1 MEKTYNTSINKD
13 NQNKM
18 NTVEEPPATAAT
30 IQFLQGSKRENK
42 FPATPIH
49 LWLPNSKNQTLFII
63 RVKLQQ
69 SKSPQGRNFT
79 YYSGKI
85 LIHSNYFEIMYISK
99 DWKNKFL
106 T

>member
-30 IQFLQGSKRENK
+30 IHFLQGSERENK

-49 LWLPNSKNQTLFII
+49 LWLPNSKNETLFII

-69 SKSPQGRNFT
+69 SESPRQKF
-79 YYSGKI
+79 YI
-85 LIHSNYFEIMYISK
+85 LFWKHS
-99 DWKNKFL
+99 DTL
-106 T
+106 